1 MKKQQNYCNELF
13 KTERKNWYKNLDP
26 KNIVDERKFWLT
38 MKPLYN
44 DKNCGIREK
53 IMLVENG
60 EVIDDDLEIAETFN
74 TFFSNS
80 VDTLGIVENKLLLT
94 PVSISDVG
102 VDKCIKMYEAHPSI
116 VNIRRNVQ
124 VEREFYFLP
133 ITASDMEKKITSLN
147 PKN

>member
-1 MKKQQNYCNELF
+1 MKKQQNYCNKLY
-13 KTERKNWYKNLDP
+13 KKERKNWYKNLDP

-102 VDKCIKMYEAHPSI
+102 VDECI
-116 VNIRRNVQ
+116 
-124 VEREFYFLP
+124 
-133 ITASDMEKKITSLN
+133 
-147 PKN
+147 